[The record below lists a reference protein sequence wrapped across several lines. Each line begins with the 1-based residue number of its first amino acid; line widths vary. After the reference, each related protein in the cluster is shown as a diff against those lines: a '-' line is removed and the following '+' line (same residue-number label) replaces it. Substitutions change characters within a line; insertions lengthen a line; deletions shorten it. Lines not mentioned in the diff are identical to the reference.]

1 MFWLSVLGFVVAW
14 AVAMLVWAC
23 CAAAKEGD
31 EAFEEL
37 NESIRKLHQVA
48 QSLAQTSGRSAEL
61 VRRRT
66 QPIRTL
72 LEGMGDDVTQPQR
85 R

>member
-48 QSLAQTSGRSAEL
+48 QKCCNSSAYSVKSRRSSSGTSARASAA
-61 VRRRT
+61 
-66 QPIRTL
+66 
-72 LEGMGDDVTQPQR
+72 
-85 R
+85 